1 MNDKII
7 NYIIWL
13 LMSLMF
19 GYFAFTKGWILNDFE
34 NISID
39 EAKALIEQDKSLVIL
54 DVRSKDEYQKD
65 YIAHAINTP
74 FVTLEQ
80 NVTQLNPFKS
90 NQILVYSER
99 GERSVKASRLLSQYG
114 FDIIH
119 LKGGMVFWIRKG
131 YEVSR
136 P

>member
-34 NISID
+34 NISVD
-39 EAKALIEQDKSLVIL
+39 EAKVLIERDKSLVIL

-65 YIAHAINTP
+65 YIAHAINIP
-74 FVTLEQ
+74 FIELEK
-80 NVTQLNPFKS
+80 NGAELNISKS
-90 NQILVYSER
+90 KTIVVYSER
-99 GERSVKASRLLSQYG
+99 GERSVKASRLLSGYG
-114 FDIIH
+114 FNVIH
-119 LKGGMVFWIRKG
+119 LEGGMVFWIRRG
-131 YEVSR
+131 YVVSK